1 MSGIQ
6 GMSDILSQNQTGT
19 STRMAGSDILGQAE
33 KAFKQDDP
41 KTGDASKMGKHDF
54 LKLLTTQLE
63 NQDPTDP
70 MKDRKMVAQLA
81 QFSELEEMTN
91 VSKGMDRLN
100 SSQNRSRM
108 VQAVDFL
115 GKSVTAKGSNISKDE
130 DGVSKLFYNLKDGA
144 ENVRINIFDNNDNIV
159 NTVKLGSKQA
169 GEYKFQWDGRNY
181 KGQEAPDGQY
191 SIGISAKDAT
201 GERVEVNTDVSGTVS
216 GVNNQEGNTVLS
228 LQDGREVKL
237 TDVKEVVEPGGSST
251 Q

>member
-6 GMSDILSQNQTGT
+6 GMTDILDQSKTGT
-19 STRMAGSDILGQAE
+19 GTRMAGSDILGQAE

-41 KTGDASKMGKHDF
+41 QTGDASKMGKHDF

-70 MKDRKMVAQLA
+70 MKDRKMVTQLA

-91 VSKGMDRLN
+91 VSNGMEELN
-100 SSQNRSRM
+100 SGQSQTRM

-115 GKSVTAKGSNISKDE
+115 GKSVTAQGSNISKDE
-130 DGVSKLFYNLKDGA
+130 NGASKLFYNLKDDA
-144 ENVRINIFDNNDNIV
+144 ENVRINIFDKNDNIV
-159 NTVKLGSKQA
+159 NTAKLGSKQA
-169 GEYKFQWDGRNY
+169 GEYEFQWNGKNY
-181 KGQEAPDGQY
+181 KGQESPDGQY
-191 SIGISAKDAT
+191 SIGISAKDAS
-201 GERVEVNTDVSGTVS
+201 GERVKVNTDVSGTVT
-216 GVNNQEGNTVLS
+216 GVNNQEGNTLLT

-237 TDVKEVVEPGGSST
+237 TDVKEVVEPGGST